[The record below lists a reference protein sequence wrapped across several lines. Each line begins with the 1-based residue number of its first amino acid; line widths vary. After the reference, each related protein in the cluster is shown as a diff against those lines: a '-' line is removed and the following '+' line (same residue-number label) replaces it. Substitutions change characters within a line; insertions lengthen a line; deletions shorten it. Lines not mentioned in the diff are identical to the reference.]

1 MSLFEKEGF
10 KSFAL
15 ALIFLG
21 LIILIAGAAFYVIY
35 SLQIEQN
42 PAYRIQQTQEQI
54 PAEVAQTLVTPT
66 MQLREQVRTREYGLV
81 AAGVGTV
88 ILALGW
94 MGREYSAFRKA
105 KARRR

>member
-1 MSLFEKEGF
+1 MSLFEKEAF
-10 KSFAL
+10 KSLML

-21 LIILIAGAAFYVIY
+21 LIVLIAGAAFYVVY

-54 PAEVAQTLVTPT
+54 PADVAQTLVTPT
-66 MQLREQVRTREYGLV
+66 IQLREQVRTREFGLI
-81 AAGVGTV
+81 ATGIGIV

-94 MGREYSAFRKA
+94 MGREYSAFRQSKA
-105 KARRR
+105 KRR